1 MLSSEVQSL
10 KPESIKSLDIGD
22 IAIMNQLAYSFR
34 DEFIKYA
41 KIDSFT
47 YPDPFKNEDSNDYLV
62 VVDRENIDRIVAMII
77 IIRDDDSDNLPIPL
91 EKIYNDRL
99 KIIQIPKEKALSIKY
114 EMMPKDKN
122 NFYQFRKKDGKVI
135 GYIMFAFQMCGQRY

>member
-22 IAIMNQLAYSFR
+22 LAIMNQLAYSFKE
-34 DEFIKYA
+34 EFIKYA

-47 YPDPFKNEDSNDYLV
+47 SPDLFKNENFNTYLV

-77 IIRDDDSDNLPIPL
+77 IIRSDSDNSKIPL
-91 EKIYNDRL
+91 EKINNDRL
-99 KIIQIPKEKALSIKY
+99 KIIQIPKEKALLLKY
-114 EMMPKDKN
+114 EMMPKDTN
-122 NFYQFRKKDGKVI
+122 NFYQFRKDSTVI
-135 GYIMFAFQMCGQRY
+135 GYIMFAFQICGQHY

>member
-47 YPDPFKNEDSNDYLV
+47 SPDPFKNENPNTYLV
-62 VVDRENIDRIVAMII
+62 VVDRENIDRIVSMII
-77 IIRDDDSDNLPIPL
+77 IIPNSSDNSKIPL
-91 EKIYNDRL
+91 EKINNDRL
-99 KIIQIPKEKALSIKY
+99 KIIQIPKEKALLLKY
-114 EMMPKDKN
+114 EMMPKDTN
-122 NFYQFRKKDGKVI
+122 NFYQFRKDSTVI
-135 GYIMFAFQMCGQRY
+135 GYIMFAFQICGQHY

>member
-1 MLSSEVQSL
+1 MLSSKAESP

-22 IAIMNQLAYSFR
+22 IAIMNQLAYSFK

-47 YPDPFKNEDSNDYLV
+47 SPDPFKNENPDTYLI

-77 IIRDDDSDNLPIPL
+77 IINNDLDNSKIPL
-91 EKIYNDRL
+91 EKIKNDRL
-99 KIIQIPKEKALSIKY
+99 KIIQIPKEKALLLKY
-114 EMMPKDKN
+114 EMMPKDTN
-122 NFYQFRKKDGKVI
+122 NFYQFRKDSIVI
-135 GYIMFAFQMCGQRY
+135 GYIMFAFQICGQHY

>member
-1 MLSSEVQSL
+1 VLSSEVQSL

-22 IAIMNQLAYSFR
+22 LAIMNQLAYSFK

-47 YPDPFKNEDSNDYLV
+47 SPDPFKNENFNTYLV

-77 IIRDDDSDNLPIPL
+77 VIHNDSDNSKIPL
-91 EKIYNDRL
+91 EKINNDRL
-99 KIIQIPKEKALSIKY
+99 KIIQIPEEKASLLKY
-114 EMMPKDKN
+114 EMMPKDTN
-122 NFYQFRKKDGKVI
+122 NFYQFRKDSTVI
-135 GYIMFAFQMCGQRY
+135 GYIMFAFQICGQRY

>member
-22 IAIMNQLAYSFR
+22 LAIMNQLAYSFK

-47 YPDPFKNEDSNDYLV
+47 SPDPFKNENFNTYLV

-77 IIRDDDSDNLPIPL
+77 VIHNDSDNSKIPL
-91 EKIYNDRL
+91 EKINNDRL
-99 KIIQIPKEKALSIKY
+99 KIIQIPKEKASLLKY
-114 EMMPKDKN
+114 EMMPKDTN
-122 NFYQFRKKDGKVI
+122 NFYQFRKDSTVI
-135 GYIMFAFQMCGQRY
+135 GYIMFAFQICGQHY

>member
-22 IAIMNQLAYSFR
+22 IAIMNQLAYSFK

-47 YPDPFKNEDSNDYLV
+47 SPDPFKNENPNTYLV
-62 VVDRENIDRIVAMII
+62 VVDRENIDRIASMII
-77 IIRDDDSDNLPIPL
+77 IPDYSDNSKIPF
-91 EKIYNDRL
+91 EKINNDRL
-99 KIIQIPKEKALSIKY
+99 KIIQIPKEKALLLKY
-114 EMMPKDKN
+114 EMMPKDTN
-122 NFYQFRKKDGKVI
+122 NFYQFRKDSTVI
-135 GYIMFAFQMCGQRY
+135 GYIMFAFQICGQHY